1 MMHWSE
7 GAQTDVLWQ
16 LTENVQEKQ
25 RWYNLTDD
33 VICKDVRLLPN
44 TSAVIVVTPSVAD
57 EQLPNADI
65 AVGDST
71 VAALERSPRTYQLQL
86 ECPIYHHPGTHEE
99 GCRAYNGQEC
109 NLAQPSPKHLRVH
122 PPGAGDNIDA
132 AQKHNEPTAKV
143 QKRECGAETHRREEH
158 HLHLCERLDF
168 RGLAIRGPH
177 APERPNYR
185 LGDIDGRVARDEG
198 GSEQRVECV
207 RRVPHAID
215 NLRPVHDEQTVG

>member
-1 MMHWSE
+1 MHWSE

-86 ECPIYHHPGTHEE
+86 ECPACMLKLCAFVMLPGLFQHQTH
-99 GCRAYNGQEC
+99 A
-109 NLAQPSPKHLRVH
+109 
-122 PPGAGDNIDA
+122 
-132 AQKHNEPTAKV
+132 
-143 QKRECGAETHRREEH
+143 
-158 HLHLCERLDF
+158 LH
-168 RGLAIRGPH
+168 I
-177 APERPNYR
+177 
-185 LGDIDGRVARDEG
+185 
-198 GSEQRVECV
+198 SS
-207 RRVPHAID
+207 
-215 NLRPVHDEQTVG
+215 